1 MILSCP
7 NCATCYTLNEAQ
19 LGLRGR
25 TVRCAACKTTW
36 HAQAPEVPIDLSYS
50 DPKKKTV
57 EDLKSVK
64 AEKLPSKYR
73 ALLEDKK
80 RLKALTAQGI
90 LWGGLAAAFV
100 LILAIGFA
108 LRVDIVRAFP
118 RIAGAYAM
126 VGLKV
131 NGTNLAFGD
140 YTADANFK
148 GGRFVVTVK
157 AQIRNMSDKP
167 TPVPP
172 VRVRMYD
179 TTLQQFDSVL
189 MPSNGLI
196 VDPHATRTLVF
207 DVSDPRN
214 LTSSLDLDFDLEAMK
229 TMGKSPAGPSG
240 HVAVAEAVPA
250 SETAL
255 PASGSES
262 MAANGMSGEPTDGVS
277 PAMNAAAA
285 VSNKPMPALRPATAS
300 GIADEVANG
309 DHKTKLQTT
318 AKVTHDGHS

>member
-19 LGLRGR
+19 LGPRGR

-36 HAQAPEVPIDLSYS
+36 HAQAPEEPIDLSYS

-157 AQIRNMSDKP
+157 AQIKNMSDQP

-172 VRVRMYD
+172 VRVKLRD
-179 TTLQQFDSVL
+179 ATLQQFDSVL
-189 MPSNGLI
+189 IPSNGL
-196 VDPHATRTLVF
+196 VVAPHATRTLVF
-207 DVSDPRN
+207 DVGDARN
-214 LTSSLDLDFDLEAMK
+214 MTSTLDLDFDLEAMK
-229 TMGKSPAGPSG
+229 AMGKGHAAG
-240 HVAVAEAVPA
+240 HVAVAEAEPVQSAPSPTQGAAAMTPNDEA
-250 SETAL
+250 SEE
-255 PASGSES
+255 PADMDSPD
-262 MAANGMSGEPTDGVS
+262 ANG
-277 PAMNAAAA
+277 AA
-285 VSNKPMPALRPATAS
+285 VSNKPMPALRPATAT

-309 DHKTKLQTT
+309 DHKLSHKS
-318 AKVTHDGHS
+318 DNNGRS